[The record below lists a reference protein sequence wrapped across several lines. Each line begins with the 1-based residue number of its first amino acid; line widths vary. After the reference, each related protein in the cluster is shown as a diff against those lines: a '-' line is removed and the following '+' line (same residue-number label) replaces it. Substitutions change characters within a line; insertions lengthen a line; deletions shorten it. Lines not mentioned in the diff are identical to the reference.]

1 MGILAGI
8 VSGIFLG
15 LFLKVIEVGLGI
27 KVYTL
32 LMNVDY
38 IPVIKEFALPEVI
51 EFSLHLIVS
60 IVLAMI
66 LFYMIKKGRWT
77 NQQIIFRTVAICFLI
92 GVLLYPTTAL
102 SDRTPSITSLSA
114 IFYWLVG
121 HALYG
126 GVLSLFYL
134 KKV

>member
-38 IPVIKEFALPEVI
+38 IPVIKKVALPELV

-60 IVLAMI
+60 VVLAMT
-66 LFYMIKKGRWT
+66 LAYVVKKEQWT
-77 NQQIIFRTVAICFLI
+77 NEQIMIRTVTICFLI
-92 GVLLYPTTAL
+92 GVLLYPTTIL

-126 GVLSLFYL
+126 VVLGRFYI
-134 KKV
+134 KQ